1 MTFEQIIAQAKLAS
15 PGGFLAA
22 PDMKGLIRRGQS
34 MGHSADEA
42 RRIIN
47 ETPAADR
54 APRFNQHWRDEA

>member
-1 MTFEQIIAQAKLAS
+1 MTFEHIIAQAKLAS
-15 PGGFLAA
+15 PGGLLDQT
-22 PDMKGLIRRGQS
+22 DMKGLIRRGQS

-42 RRIIN
+42 RRIIT

>member
-15 PGGFLAA
+15 PGGLLD
-22 PDMKGLIRRGQS
+22 PTDMKGLIRRGQNF
-34 MGHSADEA
+34 GYSADET

-47 ETPAADR
+47 ETPAAAR